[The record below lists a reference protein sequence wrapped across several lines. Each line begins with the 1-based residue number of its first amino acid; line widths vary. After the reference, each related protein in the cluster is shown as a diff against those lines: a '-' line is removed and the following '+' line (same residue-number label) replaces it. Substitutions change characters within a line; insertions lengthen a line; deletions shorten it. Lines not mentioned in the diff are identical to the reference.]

1 MSQLFNPSLMD
12 SFLLAATNFSPLDDN
27 KDLVPTEKQEKAH
40 TQRHTQR
47 DTHRDTQK
55 PFESEAFYPISS
67 VVVVWLV

>member
-1 MSQLFNPSLMD
+1 MSQLFNPFLMD

-40 TQRHTQR
+40 TQR

-55 PFESEAFYPISS
+55 PFESGAFYPISS